1 MNQTTVT
8 EILPVFSSAEWYC
21 WNDPFLSQEPAAITE
36 LNYERILSVRLNYEY
51 YTVNY
56 YFMYCHEIGRA
67 HV

>member
-51 YTVNY
+51 YTVN
-56 YFMYCHEIGRA
+56 
-67 HV
+67 